1 MNELQ
6 KLHEQLQALEDAE
19 MDYLEMMKLKF
30 HIQDL
35 IAEEE
40 MKEFLKEMSDD

>member
-30 HIQDL
+30 QIQDL
-35 IAEEE
+35 IAEKE
-40 MKEFLKEMSDD
+40 MKKFLKKRSND